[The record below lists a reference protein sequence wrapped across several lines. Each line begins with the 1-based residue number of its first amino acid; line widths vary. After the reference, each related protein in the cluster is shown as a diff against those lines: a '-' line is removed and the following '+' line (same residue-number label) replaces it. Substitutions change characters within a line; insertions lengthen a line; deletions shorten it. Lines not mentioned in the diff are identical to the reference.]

1 MQVGVDVLCMHTN
14 FCGCGLFGFGDIAT
28 FKNRDIATFKNRD
41 IATFKNRDI
50 AIFKFLA
57 KFSFQ
62 TMDSMVGKNLLIR
75 ISSKI
80 PYK

>member
-28 FKNRDIATFKNRD
+28 FKNRDIATFKN
-41 IATFKNRDI
+41 KDI

-57 KFSFQ
+57 KFPFQ

-75 ISSKI
+75 ISLKI
-80 PYK
+80 PSK